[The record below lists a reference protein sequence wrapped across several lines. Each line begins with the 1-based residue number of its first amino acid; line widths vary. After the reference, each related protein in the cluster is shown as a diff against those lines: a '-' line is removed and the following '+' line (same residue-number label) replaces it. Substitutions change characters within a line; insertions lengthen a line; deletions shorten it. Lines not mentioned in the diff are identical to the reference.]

1 MNLKTFI
8 VGAGLLTF
16 SLASCI
22 QDEAL
27 NQEAAIDGCTG
38 SHIQQATINAEN
50 HTIQLYVSGG
60 VNLQRVEI
68 HFELPEGATV
78 APLTN
83 SRGDEAPFYNFSE
96 KQTRQFKVVSEDQ
109 ANTAVYQV
117 SLWQTQL
124 PTKYHFE
131 LLSSENPY
139 HILYEIQ
146 DGKRLEWA
154 SGNPGFKLTGQA
166 GGENAALNYPTVQ
179 MKDGGSD
186 GGKYVKLETKDTGPF
201 GAMASMY
208 IAAGNL
214 FIGSFDV
221 KSALSNPLTA
231 TQLGFPFFEE
241 PVSLEGYYKFQR
253 GAVYEENNTPVPGM
267 QDECDIYGVLYE
279 VDEKVN
285 SLDGG
290 NSLTSDRIVLMARFK
305 ADQGAQYE
313 PAVKGDYLPEKKE
326 WTKFKFPFVA
336 RNGKKVDAE
345 KLKKGGYKLAI
356 VFSSSVNGNYFK
368 GAIGSTLCV
377 DEVTLTVK

>member
-68 HFELPEGATV
+68 HFELPERATV

-131 LLSSENPY
+131 LLSSEKPY
-139 HILYEIQ
+139 HIFYEIQ

-154 SGNPGFKLTGQA
+154 SGNPGFKLTGEA
-166 GGENAALNYPTVQ
+166 KGNSLNYPTVQ

-336 RNGKKVDAE
+336 RNGKTVDAE

>member
-1 MNLKTFI
+1 MNFKTFI
-8 VGAGLLTF
+8 AGAGLLTF

-78 APLTN
+78 APKTK
-83 SRGDEAPFYNFSE
+83 SKGDEAPFYNFSE
-96 KQTRQFKVVSEDQ
+96 KQTREFEVVSEDQ

-139 HILYEIQ
+139 HIFYEIQ

-179 MKDGGSD
+179 MKDGGFD
-186 GGKYVKLETKDTGPF
+186 GGKYVKLETRDTGLF
-201 GAMASMY
+201 GAMASKY

-231 TQLGFPFFEE
+231 TQFGFPFFEE

-253 GAVYEENNTPVPGM
+253 GAVYKENNKQVQGK

-290 NSLTSDRIVLMARFK
+290 NSLTSDHIVMMARFK
-305 ADQGAQYE
+305 ADKGAQYE
-313 PAVKGDYLPEKKE
+313 PAAEGKYLPEKKE
-326 WTKFKFPFVA
+326 WTKFKFPFVVL
-336 RNGKKVDAE
+336 NGKTLDAE

-356 VFSSSVNGNYFK
+356 VFSSSVDGAYFK
-368 GAIGSTLCV
+368 GSIGSTLCV

>member
-131 LLSSENPY
+131 LLSSENPF
-139 HILYEIQ
+139 HVLYELQ
-146 DGKRLEWA
+146 NDNRLEWA
-154 SGNPGFKLTGQA
+154 SGNPGFKLTGEA
-166 GGENAALNYPTVQ
+166 KENSLNYPTVQ

-186 GGKYVKLETKDTGPF
+186 GGKYVKLKTKDTGPF

-231 TQLGFPFFEE
+231 TQFGFPFFEE

-336 RNGKKVDAE
+336 RNGKTVDAE

-356 VFSSSVNGNYFK
+356 VFSSSVNGAYFK

>member
-83 SRGDEAPFYNFSE
+83 SKGDEAPFYNFSE

-179 MKDGGSD
+179 MKDGGFD

-305 ADQGAQYE
+305 ADRGAQYE

-336 RNGKKVDAE
+336 RNGKTVDAE

>member
-83 SRGDEAPFYNFSE
+83 SKGDEAPFYNFSE

-336 RNGKKVDAE
+336 RNGKTVDAE

>member
-139 HILYEIQ
+139 HIFYEIQ

-231 TQLGFPFFEE
+231 TQFGFPFFEE

-336 RNGKKVDAE
+336 RNGKTVDAE

-356 VFSSSVNGNYFK
+356 VFSSSVNGAYFK

>member
-336 RNGKKVDAE
+336 RNGKTVDAE

>member
-83 SRGDEAPFYNFSE
+83 SKGDEAPFYNFSE

-131 LLSSENPY
+131 LLSSEKPY
-139 HILYEIQ
+139 HIFYEIQ
-146 DGKRLEWA
+146 DGKRLAWA
-154 SGNPGFKLTGQA
+154 SGNPGFKLTGEA
-166 GGENAALNYPTVQ
+166 KGNSLNYPTVQ

-336 RNGKKVDAE
+336 RNGKTVDAE

>member
-16 SLASCI
+16 SLSSCI

-83 SRGDEAPFYNFSE
+83 SKGDEAPFYNFSE

-131 LLSSENPY
+131 LLSSEKPY
-139 HILYEIQ
+139 HIFYEIQ

-154 SGNPGFKLTGQA
+154 SGNPGFKLTGEA
-166 GGENAALNYPTVQ
+166 KGNSLNYPTVQ

-305 ADQGAQYE
+305 ADRGAQYE

-336 RNGKKVDAE
+336 RNGKTVDAE

>member
-131 LLSSENPY
+131 LLSSEKPY
-139 HILYEIQ
+139 HIFYEIQ

-154 SGNPGFKLTGQA
+154 SGNPGFKLTGEA
-166 GGENAALNYPTVQ
+166 KGNSLNYPTVQ
-179 MKDGGSD
+179 MKDGGFD

-305 ADQGAQYE
+305 ADRGAQYE

-336 RNGKKVDAE
+336 RNGKTVDAE

>member
-131 LLSSENPY
+131 LLSSENPF
-139 HILYEIQ
+139 HVLYELQ
-146 DGKRLEWA
+146 NDNRLEWA
-154 SGNPGFKLTGQA
+154 SGNPGFKLTGEA
-166 GGENAALNYPTVQ
+166 KENSLNYPTVQ

-231 TQLGFPFFEE
+231 TQFGFPFFEE

-336 RNGKKVDAE
+336 RNGKTVDAE

-356 VFSSSVNGNYFK
+356 VFSSSVNGAYFK

>member
-83 SRGDEAPFYNFSE
+83 SKGDEAPFYNFSE

-305 ADQGAQYE
+305 ADRGAQYE

-336 RNGKKVDAE
+336 RNGKTVDAE

>member
-279 VDEKVN
+279 VDEKMN

-305 ADQGAQYE
+305 ADRGAQYE

>member
-83 SRGDEAPFYNFSE
+83 SKGDEAPFYNFSE

>member
-131 LLSSENPY
+131 LLSSENPF
-139 HILYEIQ
+139 HVLYELQ
-146 DGKRLEWA
+146 NDNRLEWA
-154 SGNPGFKLTGQA
+154 SGNPGFKLTGEA
-166 GGENAALNYPTVQ
+166 KENSLNYPTVQ

-231 TQLGFPFFEE
+231 TQFGFPFFEE

-336 RNGKKVDAE
+336 RNGKTVDAE
-345 KLKKGGYKLAI
+345 KLKKGCYKLAI
-356 VFSSSVNGNYFK
+356 VFSSSVNGAYFK

>member
-131 LLSSENPY
+131 LLSSENPF
-139 HILYEIQ
+139 HVLYELQ
-146 DGKRLEWA
+146 NDNRLEWA
-154 SGNPGFKLTGQA
+154 SGNPGFKLTGEA
-166 GGENAALNYPTVQ
+166 KENSLNYPTVQ

-231 TQLGFPFFEE
+231 TQFGFPFFEE

-279 VDEKVN
+279 VDEEMN

-290 NSLTSDRIVLMARFK
+290 NSLTSDRIVLMARFQ

-336 RNGKKVDAE
+336 RNGKSVDAE
-345 KLKKGGYKLAI
+345 KLKNGGYKLAI
-356 VFSSSVNGNYFK
+356 VFSSSVNGAYFK

>member
-1 MNLKTFI
+1 M
-8 VGAGLLTF
+8 LTF

-83 SRGDEAPFYNFSE
+83 SKGDEAPFYNFSE

-131 LLSSENPY
+131 LLSSENPF
-139 HILYEIQ
+139 HVLYELQ
-146 DGKRLEWA
+146 NDNRLEWA
-154 SGNPGFKLTGQA
+154 SGNPGFKLTGEA
-166 GGENAALNYPTVQ
+166 KENSLNYPTVQ

-231 TQLGFPFFEE
+231 TQFGFPFFEE

-336 RNGKKVDAE
+336 RNGKTVDAE

-356 VFSSSVNGNYFK
+356 VFSSSVNGAYFK

>member
-83 SRGDEAPFYNFSE
+83 SKGDEAPFYNFSE

-139 HILYEIQ
+139 HIFYEIQ

-231 TQLGFPFFEE
+231 TQFGFPFFEE

-336 RNGKKVDAE
+336 RNGKTVDAE

-356 VFSSSVNGNYFK
+356 VFSSSVNGAYFK

>member
-305 ADQGAQYE
+305 ADRGAQYE

-336 RNGKKVDAE
+336 RNGKTVDAE

>member
-131 LLSSENPY
+131 LLSSENPF
-139 HILYEIQ
+139 HVLYELQ
-146 DGKRLEWA
+146 NDNRLEWA
-154 SGNPGFKLTGQA
+154 SGNPGFKLTGEA
-166 GGENAALNYPTVQ
+166 KGNSLNYPTVQ

-231 TQLGFPFFEE
+231 TQFGFPFFEE

-336 RNGKKVDAE
+336 RNGKTVDAE

-356 VFSSSVNGNYFK
+356 VFSSSVNGAYFK

>member
-83 SRGDEAPFYNFSE
+83 SKGDEAPFYNFSE

-131 LLSSENPY
+131 LLSSENPF
-139 HILYEIQ
+139 HVLYELQ
-146 DGKRLEWA
+146 NDNRLEWA
-154 SGNPGFKLTGQA
+154 SGNPGFKLTGEA
-166 GGENAALNYPTVQ
+166 KENSLNYPTVQ

-231 TQLGFPFFEE
+231 TQFGFPFFEE

-336 RNGKKVDAE
+336 RNGKTVDAE

-356 VFSSSVNGNYFK
+356 VFSSSVNGAYFK

>member
-78 APLTN
+78 APMTN
-83 SRGDEAPFYNFSE
+83 SKGDEAPFYNFSE

-231 TQLGFPFFEE
+231 TQFGFPFFEE

-336 RNGKKVDAE
+336 RNGKTVDAE

-356 VFSSSVNGNYFK
+356 VFSSSVNGAYFK

>member
-139 HILYEIQ
+139 HIFYEIQ

-231 TQLGFPFFEE
+231 TQFGFPFFEE

-336 RNGKKVDAE
+336 RNGKTVDAE

>member
-83 SRGDEAPFYNFSE
+83 SKGDEAPFYNFSE

-305 ADQGAQYE
+305 ADRGAQYE

>member
-231 TQLGFPFFEE
+231 TQFGFPFFEE

-336 RNGKKVDAE
+336 RNGKTVDAE

>member
-83 SRGDEAPFYNFSE
+83 SKGDEAPFYNFSE

-231 TQLGFPFFEE
+231 TQFGFPFFEE

-336 RNGKKVDAE
+336 RNGKTVDAE

-356 VFSSSVNGNYFK
+356 VFSSSVNGAYFK

>member
-179 MKDGGSD
+179 MKDGGFD

-305 ADQGAQYE
+305 ADRGAQYE

-336 RNGKKVDAE
+336 RNGKTVDAE

>member
-139 HILYEIQ
+139 HIFYEIQ

-305 ADQGAQYE
+305 ADRGAQYE

-336 RNGKKVDAE
+336 RNGKTVDAE

>member
-83 SRGDEAPFYNFSE
+83 SKGDEAPFYNFSE

-131 LLSSENPY
+131 LLSSENPF
-139 HILYEIQ
+139 HVLYELQ
-146 DGKRLEWA
+146 NDNRLEWA
-154 SGNPGFKLTGQA
+154 SGNPGFKLTGEA
-166 GGENAALNYPTVQ
+166 KGNSLNYPTVQ

-231 TQLGFPFFEE
+231 TQFGFPFFEE

-313 PAVKGDYLPEKKE
+313 PTVKGDYLPEKKE

-336 RNGKKVDAE
+336 RNGKTVDAE

-356 VFSSSVNGNYFK
+356 VFSSSVNGAYFK

>member
-83 SRGDEAPFYNFSE
+83 SKGDEAPFYNFSE

-154 SGNPGFKLTGQA
+154 SGNLGFKLTGQA

-305 ADQGAQYE
+305 ADRGAQYE

-336 RNGKKVDAE
+336 RNGKTVDAE

>member
-179 MKDGGSD
+179 MKDGGFD

-305 ADQGAQYE
+305 ADRGAQYE

-336 RNGKKVDAE
+336 RNGKTVDAE

-377 DEVTLTVK
+377 DEVTLTVN

>member
-117 SLWQTQL
+117 NLWQTQL

-131 LLSSENPY
+131 LLSSENPF
-139 HILYEIQ
+139 HVLYELQ
-146 DGKRLEWA
+146 NDNRLEWA
-154 SGNPGFKLTGQA
+154 SGNPGFKLTGEA
-166 GGENAALNYPTVQ
+166 KENSLNYPTVQ

-231 TQLGFPFFEE
+231 TQFGFPFFEE

-336 RNGKKVDAE
+336 RNGKTVDAE

-356 VFSSSVNGNYFK
+356 VFSSSVNGAYFK

>member
-83 SRGDEAPFYNFSE
+83 SKGDEAPFYNFSE

-131 LLSSENPY
+131 LLSSENPF
-139 HILYEIQ
+139 HVLYELQ
-146 DGKRLEWA
+146 NDNRLEWA
-154 SGNPGFKLTGQA
+154 SGNPGFKLTGEA
-166 GGENAALNYPTVQ
+166 KGNSLNYPTVQ

-231 TQLGFPFFEE
+231 TQFGFPFFEE

-305 ADQGAQYE
+305 ADRGAQYE

-336 RNGKKVDAE
+336 RNGKTVDAE

-356 VFSSSVNGNYFK
+356 VFSSSVNGAYFK

>member
-1 MNLKTFI
+1 M
-8 VGAGLLTF
+8 LTF

-38 SHIQQATINAEN
+38 IHIQQATINAEN

-68 HFELPEGATV
+68 HFDLPEGATV

-83 SRGDEAPFYNFSE
+83 SKGDEAPYYNFSE

-109 ANTAVYQV
+109 AHSAVYQV

-131 LLSSENPY
+131 LLSSEVPF
-139 HILYEIQ
+139 HVFYEVQ

-154 SGNPGFKLTGQA
+154 SGNPGFKLTHMASTETG
-166 GGENAALNYPTVQ
+166 YPTVQ

-186 GGKYVKLETKDTGPF
+186 GGKYVKLETKDTGSF

-221 KSALSNPLTA
+221 MSALTNPLAA
-231 TQLGFPFFEE
+231 TQFGFPFYEE

-253 GAVYEENNTPVPGM
+253 GAVYEENNTPVPGK

-279 VDEKVN
+279 VDEEMN

-290 NSLTSDRIVLMARFK
+290 NSLTSDHIVLMARFQAEK
-305 ADQGAQYE
+305 GNPEISYE
-313 PAVKGDYLPEKKE
+313 PEGRGDYLPEKEE
-326 WTKFKFPFVA
+326 WTKFKFPFVP
-336 RNGKKVDAE
+336 RNGKTVDAE
-345 KLKKGGYKLAI
+345 KLKNGGYKLAI
-356 VFSSSVNGNYFK
+356 VFSSSVNGAYFK

>member
-83 SRGDEAPFYNFSE
+83 NKGDEAPFYNFSE

-131 LLSSENPY
+131 LLSSEKPF
-139 HILYEIQ
+139 HVLYELQ
-146 DGKRLEWA
+146 NDNRLEWA
-154 SGNPGFKLTGQA
+154 SGNPGFKLTGEA
-166 GGENAALNYPTVQ
+166 KGNSLNYPTVQ

-305 ADQGAQYE
+305 ADRGAQYE

-336 RNGKKVDAE
+336 RNGKTVDAE

>member
-336 RNGKKVDAE
+336 RNGKTVDAE

-356 VFSSSVNGNYFK
+356 VFSSSVNGAYFK

>member
-60 VNLQRVEI
+60 VDLQRVEI

-83 SRGDEAPFYNFSE
+83 SKGDEAPFYNFSE

-336 RNGKKVDAE
+336 RNGKTVDAE

>member
-1 MNLKTFI
+1 M
-8 VGAGLLTF
+8 LTF

-336 RNGKKVDAE
+336 RNGKTVDAE
-345 KLKKGGYKLAI
+345 KLKRGGYKLAI

>member
-83 SRGDEAPFYNFSE
+83 SKGDEAPFYNFSE

-139 HILYEIQ
+139 HIFYEIQ

-231 TQLGFPFFEE
+231 TQFGFPFFEE

-279 VDEKVN
+279 VDEEMN

-290 NSLTSDRIVLMARFK
+290 NSLTSDRIVLMARFQ

-336 RNGKKVDAE
+336 RNGKTVDAE

-356 VFSSSVNGNYFK
+356 VFSSSVNGAYFK